1 MTLQPG
7 PAARLTI
14 YLKVSA
20 RWQHRSARHE
30 IVARA
35 HAAGLAGASVFHGD
49 EGFGRSE
56 RVHTPHLLSLNG
68 ELPCAVVIVDEERK
82 LRAFLPQVE
91 EVLDEGVALIQPVE
105 VLRYAGGEEHR
116 R

>member
-14 YLKVSA
+14 YLKMNA
-20 RWQHRSARHE
+20 HWHRRSVRNE
-30 IVARA
+30 IVERA

-56 RVHTPHLLSLNG
+56 RIHTPHLLSLNG
-68 ELPCAVVIVDEERK
+68 ELPCTVVIVDEEQK

-105 VLRYAGGEEHR
+105 VVRYVGGEEPR